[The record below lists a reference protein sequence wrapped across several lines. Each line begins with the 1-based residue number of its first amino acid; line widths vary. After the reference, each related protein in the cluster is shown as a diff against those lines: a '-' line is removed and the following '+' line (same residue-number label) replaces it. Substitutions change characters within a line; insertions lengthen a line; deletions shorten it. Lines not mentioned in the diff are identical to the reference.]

1 MALQTGQD
9 NEVTTAEL
17 VGTRRVLRRIN
28 LRSVLRFS
36 VVFSITWGLVML
48 LAGGVVYFV
57 LLRLGLVQ
65 SLQSTMQSSGFPRFR
80 LRASSVLEVWSVL
93 ILVGAVAWTA
103 VSVLAAFIF
112 NLVSDAVGGIEVTLK
127 D

>member
-9 NEVTTAEL
+9 NEVTTQV
-17 VGTRRVLRRIN
+17 VGTRRVLRRIH

-65 SLQSTMQSSGFPRFR
+65 SLQATIQRSGFPRFR
-80 LRASSVLEVWSVL
+80 LRAVSVLQILSVL
-93 ILVGAVAWTA
+93 VLVGAVAWTA

>member
-1 MALQTGQD
+1 MALQTGHD
-9 NEVTTAEL
+9 DAVTTEV

-36 VVFSITWGLVML
+36 VVFSITWGLVL
-48 LAGGVVYFV
+48 LVAGGVVYFI

-65 SLQSTMQSSGFPRFR
+65 SLQSTIQRSGFPRFR
-80 LRASSVLEVWSVL
+80 LRAVSILQILSVL

-112 NLVSDAVGGIEVTLK
+112 NLVSDAVGGIEVMLK

>member
-1 MALQTGQD
+1 MALQTGHD
-9 NEVTTAEL
+9 DDVATEV

-36 VVFSITWGLVML
+36 VVFSITWGLVL
-48 LAGGVVYFV
+48 LVAGGVVYFI

-65 SLQSTMQSSGFPRFR
+65 SLQSTIQRSGFPRFR
-80 LRASSVLEVWSVL
+80 LRAVSVLQILSVL

-112 NLVSDAVGGIEVTLK
+112 NLVSDAVGGIEVVLK

>member
-9 NEVTTAEL
+9 DDVTAEV

-48 LAGGVVYFV
+48 LAGGVVYFI

-65 SLQSTMQSSGFPRFR
+65 SLQSTIQRSGFPRFR
-80 LRASSVLEVWSVL
+80 LRAVSVLQILSVL

-103 VSVLAAFIF
+103 VSVLAAFVF
-112 NLVSDAVGGIEVTLK
+112 NLVSDAVGGIEVMLK

>member
-9 NEVTTAEL
+9 NEVTAEEV

-48 LAGGVVYFV
+48 LAGGVVYFI

-65 SLQSTMQSSGFPRFR
+65 SLQSTIQRSGFPRFR
-80 LRASSVLEVWSVL
+80 LRATSVLQILSFL

-112 NLVSDAVGGIEVTLK
+112 NLVSDAV
-127 D
+127 

>member
-9 NEVTTAEL
+9 NEVTTEV

-36 VVFSITWGLVML
+36 VVFSITWGLVLL
-48 LAGGVVYFV
+48 LAGGVVYFI

-65 SLQSTMQSSGFPRFR
+65 SLQSTIQRSGFPRFR
-80 LRASSVLEVWSVL
+80 LRAVSVLQILSVL

-103 VSVLAAFIF
+103 VSVLAAFVF
-112 NLVSDAVGGIEVTLK
+112 NLVSDAVGGIEVMLK

>member
-9 NEVTTAEL
+9 NEVTAEEV

-48 LAGGVVYFV
+48 LAGGVVYFI

-65 SLQSTMQSSGFPRFR
+65 SLQSTIQRSGFPRFR
-80 LRASSVLEVWSVL
+80 LRATSVLQILSVL
-93 ILVGAVAWTA
+93 IMVGAVAWTA

-112 NLVSDAVGGIEVTLK
+112 NLVSDAVGGIEVMLK

>member
-9 NEVTTAEL
+9 NEVTTE
-17 VGTRRVLRRIN
+17 VVDTRRVLRRIN

-36 VVFSITWGLVML
+36 VVFSITWGLVLL
-48 LAGGVVYFV
+48 LAGGVVYFI

-65 SLQSTMQSSGFPRFR
+65 SLQSTIQRSGFPRFR
-80 LRASSVLEVWSVL
+80 LRAMSVLQILSVL
-93 ILVGAVAWTA
+93 VLVGAVAWTA
-103 VSVLAAFIF
+103 VSVLGAFVF